1 MSELAG
7 TETTSWVGELER
19 PEEVGSLLEV
29 GSDGED
35 LVDQI
40 LNADDTVLAEVG
52 LNKSVIGKSN
62 TLLGDLSI
70 STLVN
75 ELADGLE
82 VGVSVGNPWLD
93 NLQHLK
99 GGLGHAN
106 EDTIVDLEKTEE
118 LKDLARLW
126 CNLVDTLDTDNED
139 QLLLGWDVEGTLL
152 LGQAVETDLLTLLV
166 TVLLDVLLSTLED
179 DTTLLLLG
187 LLSLLEIGGALLSGL
202 LLGLALLEKSLR
214 DENLVDGWDGTI
226 SG

>member
-1 MSELAG
+1 MSELASS
-7 TETTSWVGELER
+7 ETTSWVGELEG

-29 GSDGED
+29 GANSED

-40 LNADDTVLAEVG
+40 LNADNTVLAEVG
-52 LNKSVIGKSN
+52 LNKSVIGESN

-70 STLVN
+70 SALVN

-93 NLQHLK
+93 DLQHLK

-126 CNLVDTLDTDNED
+126 CDLVDTKNTLEASQIKIVENLPLDTDNED
-139 QLLLGWDVEGTLL
+139 QLLLSWDVEGTLL
-152 LGQAVETDLLTLLV
+152 LGQAVETDLLTLLI

-187 LLSLLEIGGALLSGL
+187 LESVS
-202 LLGLALLEKSLR
+202 
-214 DENLVDGWDGTI
+214 
-226 SG
+226 